1 MLSSLIIF
9 IVFQYYADN
18 LHLRYMPFS
27 GGLCSGMKLMELIF
41 KVVMLPIIMSYLELF
56 NDTVKCRNPV
66 LMKRRVS
73 HVCTQ
78 PSGHGGKEPAG
89 CVNTFLASL

>member
-1 MLSSLIIF
+1 
-9 IVFQYYADN
+9 
-18 LHLRYMPFS
+18 
-27 GGLCSGMKLMELIF
+27 MELIF

-73 HVCTQ
+73 CVCTQ

-89 CVNTFLASL
+89 CVNTFLASLRFENQDTQNFGNSTVVVC